1 VFAHR
6 GQPVRTGDGQTLA
19 QAWRVDHFKG
29 GIRYRVDRDHPTVRS
44 VIDEA
49 GGLGAQIQAMLRV
62 IEETIPVQRIW
73 LDTTEARETP
83 RINFAGEKNSE
94 VQGVLSVLYRNMVVR
109 KGFSAANARAQLART
124 EPFNNYLDLVAAL
137 PDDPSNQ
144 N

>member
-1 VFAHR
+1 
-6 GQPVRTGDGQTLA
+6 
-19 QAWRVDHFKG
+19 
-29 GIRYRVDRDHPTVRS
+29 
-44 VIDEA
+44 
-49 GGLGAQIQAMLRV
+49 LGAQIQAMLRV